1 MSKVLYSALLIVF
14 AVAVFGDEEQESG
27 ALVYDADLMKSELS
41 EKPHFIKFYAPW

>member
-1 MSKVLYSALLIVF
+1 MNKVLYLALLVVC
-14 AVAVFGDEEQESG
+14 AVAVYGDEEEESG